1 MIRRLSIFLLSIGL
15 ITLGNTF
22 ISAQYSENLQKE
34 SIHKGEHIHQ
44 EKSLF
49 IKQRAEEMG
58 INTEGKETEAI
69 LKEIKTEYINMHAN
83 L

>member
-22 ISAQYSENLQKE
+22 VSAQYSENLQKE
-34 SIHKGEHIHQ
+34 SFHKGEHIHQ

-49 IKQRAEEMG
+49 IKQSAEEMG
-58 INTEGKETEAI
+58 INTDNTRK
-69 LKEIKTEYINMHAN
+69 YIRICPIE
-83 L
+83 